1 MRCPVCRAEVEEAS
15 ECRRCRADLSLL
27 VELEKQR
34 RNALAVAHQ
43 CLRRG
48 RYQHALALSEGA
60 ETLRRDEDTRRL
72 RALACL
78 LQRDFTKAWEVYTC
92 RS

>member
-1 MRCPVCRAEVEEAS
+1 MRCPVCRAEVEEAIQ
-15 ECRRCRADLSLL
+15 CRRCRADLSLL

-34 RNALAVAHQ
+34 RHALTLAQQ

-48 RYQHALALSEGA
+48 RYQPARALSEGA
-60 ETLRRDEDTRRL
+60 ETLRRDDDTRRL
-72 RALACL
+72 CALTCL
-78 LQRDFTKAWEVYTC
+78 LQRDFTKAWEVYRC

>member
-1 MRCPVCRAEVEEAS
+1 
-15 ECRRCRADLSLL
+15 LSLL

-34 RNALAVAHQ
+34 RHALTVSHH

-48 RYQHALALSEGA
+48 RYQRALALTEGA
-60 ETLRRDEDTRRL
+60 DTLRRDEDTRRI

-92 RS
+92 RL